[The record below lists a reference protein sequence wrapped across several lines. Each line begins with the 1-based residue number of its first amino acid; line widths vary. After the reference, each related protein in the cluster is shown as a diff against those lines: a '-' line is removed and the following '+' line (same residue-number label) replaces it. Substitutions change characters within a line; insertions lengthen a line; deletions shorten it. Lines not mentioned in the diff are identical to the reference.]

1 MSGQN
6 SLVSL
11 GALGLIALGWGITT
25 PLSKIAVSTGYG
37 QFGLVFWQ
45 LAIGAAV
52 MAVVSL
58 IRGKGVP
65 RTPRTIRICLF
76 IALLGTILPNSASYA
91 AVARLPAGVMSILIS
106 MVPMFAFPIAL
117 GLGLETFDLRRLS
130 GLALG
135 LMGTLIL
142 VLPGASL
149 PDPAMLLWVPVALV
163 APLCYAFE
171 GNFVARWG
179 TAGLDPMQLLFGACL
194 TGAMLALPLAL
205 TTGQFISPFRPFG
218 TPEIALLLA
227 SIVSV
232 MSYTGY
238 VWLVGRAGPVFAV
251 QVSYPVTGIG
261 VLAAV
266 WALGEPAPPALWLSL
281 ALVFGGVFLVQP
293 RHQRRLA
300 EDGAIGETSYRAP

>member
-6 SLVSL
+6 PLVSL
-11 GALGLIALGWGITT
+11 GALCLIALGWGITT

-45 LAIGAAV
+45 LAIGAGV
-52 MAVVSL
+52 MALVSL
-58 IRGKGVP
+58 IRGKGIP
-65 RTPRTIRICLF
+65 RTAGALQISVL
-76 IALLGTILPNSASYA
+76 IAVLGTILPNSASYA
-91 AVARLPAGVMSILIS
+91 AVARLPSGVMSILIS

-117 GLGLETFDLRRLS
+117 VLGLESFDPRRLI

-135 LMGTLIL
+135 LSGTLIL
-142 VLPGASL
+142 VLPEASL

-194 TGAMLALPLAL
+194 TGALLALPLAL
-205 TTGQFISPFRPFG
+205 ATGQFISPFRPFG
-218 TPEIALLLA
+218 APEYALLL
-227 SIVSV
+227 SSVVSV

-251 QVSYPVTGIG
+251 QVSYPVTAIG
-261 VLAAV
+261 VVAAV
-266 WALGEPAPPALWLSL
+266 LWLREPAPPALWLSL
-281 ALVFGGVFLVQP
+281 ALVLGGVFLVQP

-300 EDGAIGETSYRAP
+300 EDGAIGETSQRAP